1 MNLGRNFVLH
11 AEGRVGNYGES
22 PYSSDQNP
30 EAQVLS
36 RFFRTGELL
45 KGTYTRGRV
54 RLTGAYD
61 HSAYSYATLRYP
73 DGRTADQRY
82 RNRNIDRVSGQVEV
96 ALSPSL
102 ALYSAVSADKISYP
116 VVQAGSVSQNSSG
129 QQILA
134 GVSFDLAGVMRGMIG
149 AGFTHR
155 DYQAAAQPTVS
166 AFSAQARVDFFP
178 SSAPPSPLQGSG
190 WCRIDAGLRAL
201 YRQPRHRRGRP
212 VAASEPDRQPGSH
225 GGGPE
230 LYRLFGQPHLQAGPC
245 HAALSGVALAGVPGR
260 DDLPHL
266 QGEQPGG
273 GRGLQRHHDGFVD
286 DGEAL
291 MGPRSDHFRLDHSTG
306 HAGLSQGQGFKS

>member
-1 MNLGRNFVLH
+1 MSAWCSSPVLLASDWSRHSLQLQGNADLRRYATQTVANQNAWDLFPSGDMNLGSNFVLH

-82 RNRNIDRVSGQVEV
+82 RNRTIDRVSGQVEV

-116 VVQAGSVSQNSSG
+116 VVQAGSVSQTSSG
-129 QQILA
+129 EQILA

-155 DYQAAAQPTVS
+155 NYQAATQPNVN

-178 SSAPPSPLQGSG
+178 LRQTTVTLIGQRLVQDSALGAAPMST
-190 WCRIDAGLRAL
+190 AGFR
-201 YRQPRHRRGRP
+201 
-212 VAASEPDRQPGSH
+212 
-225 GGGPE
+225 
-230 LYRLFGQPHLQAGPC
+230 
-245 HAALSGVALAGVPGR
+245 
-260 DDLPHL
+260 
-266 QGEQPGG
+266 
-273 GRGLQRHHDGFVD
+273 
-286 DGEAL
+286 
-291 MGPRSDHFRLDHSTG
+291 PRSPSRC
-306 HAGLSQGQGFKS
+306 ARI